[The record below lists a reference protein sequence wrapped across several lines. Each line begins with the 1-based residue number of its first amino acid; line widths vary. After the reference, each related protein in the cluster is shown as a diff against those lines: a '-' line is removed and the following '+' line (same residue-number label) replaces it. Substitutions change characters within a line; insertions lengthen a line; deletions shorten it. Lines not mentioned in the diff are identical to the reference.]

1 MESILSIIIKKIYII
16 IDPDWDTVFDNPNPD
31 LAHFLESNFNQ
42 HKPNTSSYM
51 SNPNP
56 GMLKHIINTCKFTDQ
71 DKYYISLNPNPDD
84 TLVDLILS
92 NPDVSIGRSKNR
104 NPKIVSYLKTK
115 KKLNIVGNEL
125 PGLESYIANWE
136 NKTGSYW
143 SIVSGN
149 SNEALTD
156 YLIENRSNLQ
166 DTIFYNSNPG
176 LTDLIISLDRP
187 GVEHLE
193 CLVNN
198 TNPLLADY
206 IMSKENDFTE
216 QQWYFL
222 SMNNNPG
229 LTNLLIRNP
238 NKVDYYGISGNNNP
252 GLTEFILENLGKLD
266 KDRLANNT
274 NPRLKSHVK
283 LASANPNAAVV
294 DKHYKIEFNTYM

>member
-1 MESILSIIIKKIYII
+1 MESILSSIIKKRYII

-31 LAHFLESNFNQ
+31 LAHFLKSNFNQ
-42 HKPNTSSYM
+42 HKPNTSRYM

-176 LTDLIISLDRP
+176 LSDLIISLDRP

-238 NKVDYYGISGNNNP
+238 DKVDHYGISGNNNP